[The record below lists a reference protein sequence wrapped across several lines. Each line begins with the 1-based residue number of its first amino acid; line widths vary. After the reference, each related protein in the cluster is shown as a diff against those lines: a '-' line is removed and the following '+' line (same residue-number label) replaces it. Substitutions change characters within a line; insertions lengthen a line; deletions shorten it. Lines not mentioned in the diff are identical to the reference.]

1 MTFLSLSSRSTAP
14 GDFSSSKSRL
24 ELNSLPIL
32 NQNLKKTATH
42 VLDNTLFFYNWT
54 SFRNTN
60 KYTSWIKMSYHFGR
74 DDFQIL
80 DVAL

>member
-1 MTFLSLSSRSTAP
+1 MTFLSLSSRSIAP
-14 GDFSSSKSRL
+14 GDFSSSQSRL
-24 ELNSLPIL
+24 ELKSLPIL
-32 NQNLKKTATH
+32 IKIEKTATH
-42 VLDNTLFFYNWT
+42 VLNNTLFFYNWT

-80 DVAL
+80 YVAL